1 MKFREFAALGATAL
15 WLGLAGAAL
24 AQDPGAACE
33 AAMSNVEMTACL
45 GQAYK
50 KADKT
55 LNAVWTQVLA
65 TVDGADYLTAEQ
77 RNAWKTE
84 LREAQR
90 AWVQFKEHDCNGA
103 VLYEWWGGSGASAAI
118 SSCLL
123 NHTVTRTKDLGQR
136 YLER

>member
-1 MKFREFAALGATAL
+1 MRFSTRAALGTTAL
-15 WLGLAGAAL
+15 WLGMTGGAV
-24 AQDPGAACE
+24 AQDPGAVCE
-33 AAMSNVEMTACL
+33 AAMSNVEMTVCL
-45 GQAYK
+45 GEAYK
-50 KADKT
+50 KADRT
-55 LNAVWTQVLA
+55 LNTVWTQVLA
-65 TVDGADYLTAEQ
+65 TVDGADYLTADQ
-77 RNAWKTE
+77 RKEWETE

-90 AWVQFKEHDCNGA
+90 AWVKFKEHDCNGA